1 MTSADLIE
9 ACDILIKLEQEFAT
23 EEAKLSEIS
32 NEHAIKID
40 ELDQQ
45 ITTFRR
51 NEDVDFRVFS
61 PRNIS
66 TGNSEKIKVLENE
79 KKMLEREKRDAD
91 KQLHYYS
98 GKTDMI
104 GRVLEILR
112 GDLKEDSDEDS
123 MAVRISRDPFAFIEE
138 DSKDEVIEDKVDA
151 VTSLFREANEKIKKS
166 FDEFKEDEEIE
177 DSDEDTDTISSED
190 MEDKEDQEDKIP
202 ETLSAVI
209 KENESGGVPIDEVE
223 RVCHKVEFCGN
234 IINNDRV
241 RARLEIKSIVADLK
255 DLIRAYGRSGR

>member
-104 GRVLEILR
+104 GRVLELLR

-123 MAVRISRDPFAFIEE
+123 MAVRISRDPFAFIDE
-138 DSKDEVIEDKVDA
+138 DSKDEVIEDKVDT

-166 FDEFKEDEEIE
+166 FDEFKNTEEIE
-177 DSDEDTDTISSED
+177 DIEEDDTDTNSSD
-190 MEDKEDQEDKIP
+190 DKDDKEEKIP
-202 ETLSAVI
+202 EALSTVI
-209 KENESGGVPIDEVE
+209 KENESGGVPVDEVE

-241 RARLEIKSIVADLK
+241 RARLEIKNIVADLK
-255 DLIRAYGRSGR
+255 DLIRAYGKSGR